1 MRLIIAG
8 VAFVLCTSTALAQEP
23 SRWTLSAGPEWGLVA
38 PHTHLW
44 GMRLRAEYDLTKPNS
59 VFGLRLE
66 GDARWSPTQGYFYS
80 DNVATWSGIEQ
91 RNDLMLGFSGS
102 ISPFPR
108 AHIAPYVTMGVFA
121 RQLWIHGAREFSFQ
135 SGSFAQSSPV
145 STRSSGDIIASLG
158 VGLRARLAGR
168 SFQLELR
175 RLYNAQN
182 GLTFGTRL
190 PF

>member
-8 VAFVLCTSTALAQEP
+8 VAVVLCTTTALAQEP

-66 GDARWSPTQGYFYS
+66 GGARWSPTQGYFSS

-91 RNDLMLGFSGS
+91 RSDLMLGFSGS
-102 ISPFPR
+102 LAPFPR
-108 AHIAPYVTMGVFA
+108 ARIAPYVTMGIFA
-121 RQLWIHGAREFSFQ
+121 RQLWIHGASEVSFQ
-135 SGSFAQSSPV
+135 PGSFAQSPPD

-175 RLYNAQN
+175 RLYNHN